1 MTHHIRYISHLG
13 KLILL
18 VDFSNRSPAEV
29 AEICRA
35 IPELVTTR
43 PLGSVS
49 ILSDFTGASLNEES
63 MMVMKETAVFDKP
76 YVKKSAMVG
85 MANFPRVFS
94 DTLSTFSRRTFPTFK
109 TREEALGWLVR
120 D

>member
-13 KLILL
+13 KQVLL

-35 IPELVTTR
+35 IPEFVTTR

-49 ILSDFTGASLNEES
+49 ILSDFTEATLNEES
-63 MMVMKETAVFDKP
+63 MIGHE
-76 YVKKSAMVG
+76 G
-85 MANFPRVFS
+85 NCR
-94 DTLSTFSRRTFPTFK
+94 L
-109 TREEALGWLVR
+109 
-120 D
+120 